1 MHIYSRNS
9 EDNTGKYP
17 DIVANIPK
25 LVQPSVTGGV
35 VVDCE
40 AVAYDREK
48 DIILPFQAPP
58 PHPRGTV
65 QCAIP
70 WAVLEM
76 RDAPSPSLS
85 RNVRPSLPVH
95 VPSPLVIH
103 NS

>member
-58 PHPRGTV
+58 PPPPGYCAVRNPLGSFRNARRSFSFPQP
-65 QCAIP
+65 QCAP
-70 WAVLEM
+70 FPSSSCAVT
-76 RDAPSPSLS
+76 ACHS
-85 RNVRPSLPVH
+85 
-95 VPSPLVIH
+95 
-103 NS
+103 

>member
-1 MHIYSRNS
+1 MRSPAGGEVHIYSRNS

-48 DIILPFQAPP
+48 DIILPFQVPPAPP
-58 PHPRGTV
+58 RPRTV

-70 WAVLEM
+70 WAV
-76 RDAPSPSLS
+76 
-85 RNVRPSLPVH
+85 
-95 VPSPLVIH
+95 
-103 NS
+103 